1 MLKILIGGGYSYYH
15 FFSGTCIPTKT
26 QKYIYEFC
34 EKENK
39 NFVGLVNKELWYST
53 ERVRFYW
60 PLVDN
65 KYYKSYK
72 SLKVF
77 VHILVKLQHLFGVN
91 RINKLS
97 WLKGEDTVI
106 YNGWDWVSITDEFGR
121 YLIAHEEEIRKMF
134 TKTMCP
140 SELWIHTILLNT
152 EFRDTVYRMDDLK
165 EGSMRFIDWNRGKP
179 YTWGKQEDDFE
190 MLMESPYL
198 FARKFD
204 ENINFDIV
212 LQIYEAMR
220 KANEIDEVSKE

>member
-1 MLKILIGGGYSYYH
+1 M
-15 FFSGTCIPTKT
+15 
-26 QKYIYEFC
+26 
-34 EKENK
+34 
-39 NFVGLVNKELWYST
+39 
-53 ERVRFYW
+53 
-60 PLVDN
+60 
-65 KYYKSYK
+65 
-72 SLKVF
+72 
-77 VHILVKLQHLFGVN
+77 HILVKLQHLFGVN